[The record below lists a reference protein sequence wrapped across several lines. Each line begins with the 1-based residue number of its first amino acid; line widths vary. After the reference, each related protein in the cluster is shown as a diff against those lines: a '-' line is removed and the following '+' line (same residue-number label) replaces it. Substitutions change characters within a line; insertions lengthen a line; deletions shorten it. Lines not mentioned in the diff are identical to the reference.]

1 MINNEHNPIA
11 VRIGNIQD
19 LWLTTRALNPDAKAY
34 VIESSPYDFQLVE
47 GFIRLEASGYGK
59 SSDIIIGF
67 SADYT
72 SPEDFYHT
80 IVESWLSSYEADL
93 KTNPQWDWADFKEL
107 KQESSVLKTK
117 NVSDIKGFLIK
128 IITSFKEFIGKD
140 HFLGITLYIPRVS
153 DIDEMNKTLKD
164 LALKLPSDVAFV
176 LPDYN
181 TRQAYKELIHL
192 LKGKAC
198 VIKVP
203 DQDFAGACKEIATQ
217 GNPQDP
223 HVKYRKCLF
232 DLGEAASKRELE
244 KTLHYGD
251 LLLRISREIGLENLV
266 ASSYLVFAGFLIR
279 FSKEK
284 DRCLELLDKGIG
296 IVRAKCPDDTE
307 ALQLLLQLINY
318 KATVFSYHKDFSA
331 AIKEFQEAI
340 EIAKEAGLTIETVN
354 EYNFILLIALRKDRR
369 TYLPWVEEAFEY
381 CESLPDEILR
391 IVNVSYIVSTYLEK
405 VRNIAVS
412 KQKEIESRMTELYG
426 EDWQLS
432 SKELTAKL
440 EKEYFTGK

>member
-1 MINNEHNPIA
+1 M
-11 VRIGNIQD
+11 
-19 LWLTTRALNPDAKAY
+19 
-34 VIESSPYDFQLVE
+34 
-47 GFIRLEASGYGK
+47 
-59 SSDIIIGF
+59 
-67 SADYT
+67 
-72 SPEDFYHT
+72 
-80 IVESWLSSYEADL
+80 
-93 KTNPQWDWADFKEL
+93 
-107 KQESSVLKTK
+107 
-117 NVSDIKGFLIK
+117 
-128 IITSFKEFIGKD
+128 
-140 HFLGITLYIPRVS
+140 
-153 DIDEMNKTLKD
+153 
-164 LALKLPSDVAFV
+164 LPLDVAFV

-181 TRQAYKELIHL
+181 TRHAYNRLIHS
-192 LKGKAC
+192 LKGKVC

-223 HVKYRKCLF
+223 HIKYRKCLF
-232 DLGEAASKRELE
+232 DLGEAASKKDLE

-251 LLLRISREIGLENLV
+251 LLLKISREIGLDNLV
-266 ASSYLVFAGFLIR
+266 ASSYLVFAGFLIS

-340 EIAKEAGLTIETVN
+340 GIAKEAGLTIETVN

-369 TYLPWVEEAFEY
+369 TYFPWVEEAFEY

-391 IVNVSYIVSTYLEK
+391 VVNVSYIVSTYLDK
-405 VRNIAVS
+405 VRNITVS
-412 KQKEIESRMTELYG
+412 KQREIESRMTELYG

-432 SKELTAKL
+432 SKELAAKL